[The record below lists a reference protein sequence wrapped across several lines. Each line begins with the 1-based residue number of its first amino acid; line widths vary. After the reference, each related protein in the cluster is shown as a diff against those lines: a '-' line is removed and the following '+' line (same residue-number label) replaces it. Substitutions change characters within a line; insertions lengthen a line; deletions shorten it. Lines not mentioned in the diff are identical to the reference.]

1 MICQQCKAAEATVT
15 ISRLIRNEK
24 TGRSE
29 HSGEGL
35 HLCIICA
42 EEYRAAQGLNG
53 RALGDG
59 QEKITE
65 LLRVVSVT
73 PEWTVYRLVR
83 TDSHRV
89 PVEWRLLTARSPRRE
104 VGAEFRMI
112 YTPEE
117 LEFMKGEEEFR

>member
-15 ISRLIRNEK
+15 ISQRVRNEK
-24 TGRSE
+24 TGSLERS
-29 HSGEGL
+29 GDAL
-35 HLCIICA
+35 HFCIICA

-65 LLRVVSVT
+65 LVRVVSVT
-73 PEWTVYRLVR
+73 PERTVYRLVR
-83 TDSHRV
+83 TDSDRV
-89 PVEWRLLTARSPRRE
+89 PVEWRLLTDRIHPRE

-117 LEFMKGEEEFR
+117 LEFMQGKEEFG